1 MLRCTE
7 FDWKASMANRYLRK
21 AIQQCSIAALLFLGA
36 VQVHAEPA
44 NKTAR
49 VGILFTGFED
59 NYAGAER
66 EFLDGM
72 RDLGYEEGK
81 NLQVERRYA
90 HLQPERMA
98 ALARELAGLNLN
110 AIVTGCSGSTRAVQ
124 KATNTTP
131 IVMASVSDPV
141 GQGFVR
147 SISQSGNNVT
157 GRSSQSR
164 ELLPKMLELF
174 MSAVPDAK
182 RIAILINTKNKS
194 HEVLWSDAVALTK
207 PSGVTLVRV
216 EAPGVPK
223 LEAALAELDHNGAQ
237 GLLVL
242 PDDPMFLNKR
252 KQIVAKTRARRLPS
266 FFGYREFVDDGGL
279 MSYGEKFA
287 DSYRQTAVYID
298 KLVGGAAPTQL
309 PVEQPTQFEFVINLK
324 TASAL
329 GMTVPKALL
338 LRANDTIR

>member
-1 MLRCTE
+1 MTIHRLWST
-7 FDWKASMANRYLRK
+7 F
-21 AIQQCSIAALLFLGA
+21 QQFSIAALVGLSMLPAHGA
-36 VQVHAEPA
+36 PA
-44 NKTAR
+44 DKTAR

-66 EFLDGM
+66 EFLNGL
-72 RDLGYEEGK
+72 RDLGYQEGK

-90 HLQPERMA
+90 HLQPDRMA
-98 ALARELAGLNLN
+98 ALARELADLNLN

-124 KATNTTP
+124 KATHTTP

-141 GQGFVR
+141 GQGFIR

-174 MSAVPDAK
+174 TAAVPDAK
-182 RIAILINTKNKS
+182 RIAILANPKNKS
-194 HEVLWSDAVALTK
+194 HEVLWMDAVSLARQ
-207 PSGVTLVRV
+207 SGVTLLRLDV
-216 EAPGVPK
+216 AGPPK
-223 LEAALAELDHNGAQ
+223 LAAALATLDTNGAQ

-252 KQIVAKTRARRLPS
+252 KQIVASARARRLPS

-287 DSYRQTAVYID
+287 DSYRQTATYID
-298 KLVGGAAPTQL
+298 KLVAGATPTQL
-309 PVEQPTQFEFVINLK
+309 PVEQPTQFEFVVNLK